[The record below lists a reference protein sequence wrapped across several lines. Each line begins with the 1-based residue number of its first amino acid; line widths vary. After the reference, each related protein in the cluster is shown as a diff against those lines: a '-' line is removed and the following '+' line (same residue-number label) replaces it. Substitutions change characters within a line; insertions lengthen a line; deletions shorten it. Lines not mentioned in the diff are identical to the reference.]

1 MIDKKT
7 FHNLIDSVVA
17 LESQGMKTP
26 EVFRTVLTE
35 YFFRKQSEEK
45 KFLSFMKGFDFPAF
59 IEVTPSL
66 LDVDMDQFRAY
77 VEGTTPIDSLAGKI
91 MLSKQYLRVFHSNYP
106 SEFNKVPPNDQLELA
121 EEVKNLNQ
129 GILSAFEKMKE
140 DRSADMKRTMLTL
153 VALIIKN
160 IHLKNG
166 VVLSQVKGSALEI
179 IRGIIFDADDIYRA
193 TQPQNAELSDDLKIK
208 SLIKAFCI
216 VRKTSDLA
224 DITAMYREELERYRL
239 RTAAAFSG
247 K

>member
-1 MIDKKT
+1 
-7 FHNLIDSVVA
+7 
-17 LESQGMKTP
+17 
-26 EVFRTVLTE
+26 
-35 YFFRKQSEEK
+35 
-45 KFLSFMKGFDFPAF
+45 
-59 IEVTPSL
+59 
-66 LDVDMDQFRAY
+66 
-77 VEGTTPIDSLAGKI
+77 
-91 MLSKQYLRVFHSNYP
+91 
-106 SEFNKVPPNDQLELA
+106 
-121 EEVKNLNQ
+121 
-129 GILSAFEKMKE
+129 
-140 DRSADMKRTMLTL
+140 MLTL

-166 VVLSQVKGSALEI
+166 VVLSQVKGSALDI